1 MFPSDADGSNSISRP
16 CPINKPSMALIG
28 FLDVWPGW
36 GGVPCAASQTDVQ
49 VSLQKPAL
57 DWRCVIGVNLS
68 LRSVVVLPAACLS
81 KSIPPGSKQPRCKLD
96 WGSHCIRW
104 QCTSFWHTWSSNLN
118 RGCNSIGLQTFAF
131 SPLTMF
137 FKRKN
142 NGINPHSGY
151 SIALALFIKLFSFH
165 SLHWSF
171 QEPGD
176 DPGTHERCSEILR
189 SCGYYRIGVCPGNAG
204 QNARTHTGH

>member
-1 MFPSDADGSNSISRP
+1 
-16 CPINKPSMALIG
+16 
-28 FLDVWPGW
+28 
-36 GGVPCAASQTDVQ
+36 
-49 VSLQKPAL
+49 
-57 DWRCVIGVNLS
+57 
-68 LRSVVVLPAACLS
+68 
-81 KSIPPGSKQPRCKLD
+81 
-96 WGSHCIRW
+96 
-104 QCTSFWHTWSSNLN
+104 
-118 RGCNSIGLQTFAF
+118 
-131 SPLTMF
+131 MF

-204 QNARTHTGH
+204 QNARTHTGHWTCNLWDEQLKHLFSPWNHGLSNPGTASLLLAPPPQINKHLSLLVLMVIFSTCSQSTITLHLLPTLFSVLG